1 MIVRRAILTIT
12 NLKTMNNFDLII
24 IGGGAGAFAAG
35 IKANELKKKTLMVNG
50 GLPAGGT
57 CVNVGCV
64 PSKILVHAGEVIHQ
78 AKHHGIPGVELE
90 VKNVDFKK
98 IIEHELNMVEMFRS
112 EKYQKVLKDLEY
124 VTFIEGQASFSGK
137 KEIIVGGE
145 KYTAEKFIIATGS
158 TANIPPIEGIREVGY
173 VTHIGAL
180 ALKEQPKE
188 MVVIGAGPV
197 GLELAQVY
205 ARFGTKVTILQHSE
219 RIFPH
224 GEQDLIV
231 GLHKVLENEGVTIHT
246 KTDAQ
251 KVEFKEGKK
260 VLSFS
265 VNGALQTITVDEILL
280 ATGKTANTDDL
291 NLPAVGVKVNEQGAI
306 VVNEYFTTNIPHV
319 FAVGDVTSLPMRLET
334 TAGHEGT
341 LVTENMFAGKQ
352 NKIDYSTVPYAIF
365 TDPGYASIGLTEDAQ
380 MKRDGV
386 CACRTVP
393 FTAIPKAGIIGRTEG
408 MIKMGVD
415 PKTGVIVG
423 VHILAPNA
431 ADLIAEAMVLIKNKN
446 TIDDVLNSEP
456 VFPTLSEA
464 IKYAALSFRK
474 DLSQLSCCI

>member
-1 MIVRRAILTIT
+1 M
-12 NLKTMNNFDLII
+12 KNFDLII

-35 IKANELKKKTLMVNG
+35 IKANELKKKTLIVNG

-64 PSKILVHAGEVIHQ
+64 PSKILLHAGEVLHQ
-78 AKHHGIPGVELE
+78 ARNHGIPGIDIE
-90 VKNVDFKK
+90 VKNIDLKK
-98 IIEHELNMVEMFRS
+98 VIEHELGMVEMFRN
-112 EKYQKVLKDLEY
+112 EKYQKVLKNLEH
-124 VTFIEGQASFSGK
+124 VTFLEGMASFSGE
-137 KEIIVGGE
+137 KEIMVGNE
-145 KYTAEKFIIATGS
+145 KYAAEKFIIATGS
-158 TANIPPIEGIREVGY
+158 TANVPAIEGIREAGY

-188 MVVIGAGPV
+188 MAVIGAGPV
-197 GLELAQVY
+197 GLELAQAY
-205 ARFGTKVTILQHSE
+205 ARFGTKVTILQYDG

-224 GEQDLIV
+224 GEQDLIA
-231 GLHKVLENEGVTIHT
+231 GLHQALESEGITIHT
-246 KTDAQ
+246 KADAQ
-251 KVEFKEGKK
+251 KAERKDGKK
-260 VLSFS
+260 VLSFT
-265 VNGALQTITVDEILL
+265 VNGVPQTLAVDEILL

-291 NLPAVGVKVNEQGAI
+291 NLGAVGVATDKQKAI
-306 VVNEYFTTNIPHV
+306 VVNEHFATNIPHV
-319 FAVGDVTSLPMRLET
+319 FAVGDVTGLPMRLET

-341 LVTENMFAGKQ
+341 LVVENIFAGKQ
-352 NKIDYSTVPYAIF
+352 NKIDYGTVPYAIF
-365 TDPGYASIGLTEDAQ
+365 TDPGYASVGLTEDAQ
-380 MKRDGV
+380 MARDGV

-415 PKTGVIVG
+415 PKTGAIVG
-423 VHILAPNA
+423 VHILAQSA

-464 IKYAALSFRK
+464 IKYAALAFRK

>member
-1 MIVRRAILTIT
+1 
-12 NLKTMNNFDLII
+12 MNNFDLII

-35 IKANELKKKTLMVNG
+35 IKANELKKKTLIINS
-50 GLPAGGT
+50 GLPSGGT

-78 AKHHGIPGVELE
+78 AKHHGIPGIEIE
-90 VKNVDFKK
+90 VKSVDLKK
-98 IIEHELNMVEMFRS
+98 IIEHELGMVEMFRN
-112 EKYQKVLKDLEY
+112 EKYQKVLKNLEQ
-124 VTFIEGQASFSGK
+124 VTFMEGSAFFSGE
-137 KEIIVGGE
+137 KEITVGTE
-145 KYTAEKFIIATGS
+145 KYTAEKFVIATGS
-158 TANIPPIEGIREVGY
+158 TANVPPIEGIHEVGY

-188 MVVIGAGPV
+188 MLVIGAGPV

-205 ARFGTKVTILQHSE
+205 ARFGTKVTILQHRE
-219 RIFPH
+219 RIFPQ
-224 GEQDLIV
+224 GEQDLIA
-231 GLHKVLENEGVTIHT
+231 GLHTALENEGITIHT
-246 KTDAQ
+246 KADAQ
-251 KVEFKEGKK
+251 KVEMNDGKK
-260 VLSFS
+260 VLSFI
-265 VNGALQTITVDEILL
+265 VNGAGQTIAVDEILL

-291 NLPAVGVKVNEQGAI
+291 NLRAVGVVTNKQKAI
-306 VVNEYFTTNIPHV
+306 MVDEYFTTNRPHI
-319 FAVGDVTSLPMRLET
+319 FAVGDVTSLPLRLET

-341 LVTENMFAGKQ
+341 MVAENIFEGKR

-365 TDPGYASIGLTEDAQ
+365 TDPGYASVGLTEEAQ
-380 MKRDGV
+380 MKRDNV

-393 FTAIPKAGIIGRTEG
+393 FTLIPKAGIIGRTEG

-446 TIDDVLNSEP
+446 TIDDVLDSLP

-464 IKYAALSFRK
+464 IKYVALSFKK